1 MSRSRAAR
9 RSTGSTSPT
18 SRHCSGRGATSR
30 SRATPAGARVRP
42 AAARREPPREP
53 PPPPGTRS
61 GGGRAFGV
69 GSHDGRIVARALELA
84 KDHAT
89 PFEFAML
96 KGVRDPL
103 KADLVA
109 QGHRVTEYIPYG
121 PSWLPYFTRRL
132 RERPRN
138 VVTMLRSLVS
148 GWGRNPF
155 LPRGP

>member
-1 MSRSRAAR
+1 MPSPKRSRSSRPRGPRAA
-9 RSTGSTSPT
+9 S
-18 SRHCSGRGATSR
+18 
-30 SRATPAGARVRP
+30 
-42 AAARREPPREP
+42 
-53 PPPPGTRS
+53 
-61 GGGRAFGV
+61 V
-69 GSHDGRIVARALELA
+69 GSPRRPGRHDGRIVAGALELA

-121 PSWLPYFTRRL
+121 PSWLPYLTRRL

-148 GWGRNPF
+148 G
-155 LPRGP
+155 